1 MMRSAAAS
9 AAKKEICSQDAL
21 ELTAGSGHEVKVS
34 PVQVPLER
42 LVGSTTRRERL
53 IQRRM
58 VLVPREPVFPIERRG
73 VRSKL
78 GIAAKEAA
86 TKKRTHVRWVCAW
99 ASGDC
104 GARKRSM
111 ADK

>member
-21 ELTAGSGHEVKVS
+21 ELTAGAGHEVKVS

-58 VLVPREPVFPIERRG
+58 VLIPREPVFPIERRG

-86 TKKRTHVRWVCAW
+86 TKKRTHVR
-99 ASGDC
+99 
-104 GARKRSM
+104 
-111 ADK
+111 